1 MLGVWLR
8 ELSEI
13 VLPTVETCQ
22 LCGSRRRPGRNPG
35 LCCICE
41 KELDYWEEK
50 YHQCEICS
58 WYIYTSDTCPNC
70 LAEKP
75 PFAKAVAA
83 GGAVGA
89 GLDELVHHGH
99 ANSRQVMRAA
109 ATLGVLLGGMVTVY
123 EAGKGAI
130 GRAWPQ
136 VLCFGLGAGAWEL
149 YTQYFR

>member
-1 MLGVWLR
+1 VARYSTLDVVASLSALGAGACYAASGSHTAHPVEYLVG
-8 ELSEI
+8 L
-13 VLPTVETCQ
+13 VPGALGTVQ
-22 LCGSRRRPGRNPG
+22 GVRKGVG
-35 LCCICE
+35 
-41 KELDYWEEK
+41 
-50 YHQCEICS
+50 
-58 WYIYTSDTCPNC
+58 
-70 LAEKP
+70 AE
-75 PFAKAVAA
+75 AKAVAA